1 MCKEN
6 GHPKPRM
13 NPHRNAGLGN
23 VQKLVFGDTSGA
35 LQASFLPGG
44 GSALLRDLRAPLLS
58 SYPEIEP

>member
-6 GHPKPRM
+6 GHPQAQDEPT
-13 NPHRNAGLGN
+13 
-23 VQKLVFGDTSGA
+23 QKCWAWQRPELDFGDTSVA

-58 SYPEIEP
+58 SYPEIGP